1 MILSETIETSF
12 HPKTIKLYHS
22 LGYIGNMYEKV
33 TLKVKDLPKNSR
45 VRINVKCDICDSVN
59 YIIYNNYNRQ
69 INRQNY
75 YCCHPCSFDKNK
87 KTNLERFGVEHTFQ
101 SELVKDKIKR
111 SLVNKYGYDHPTKCP
126 EIFEKAQSSAYKTH
140 KYSNGDIK
148 YQGSYELNFI
158 EYCIRNN
165 ISFQKGKTIR
175 YIMNGKSR
183 IYHSDFYLEN
193 YNLICEVKSTYTFND
208 DYEENIL
215 KKQYSI
221 SSGYNFLFI
230 IDKSYTELEKIIKD
244 NEKTSDK
251 NS

>member
-45 VRINVKCDICDSVN
+45 VRISVKCDICDAIN

-75 YCCHPCSFDKNK
+75 YCCHTCSFAKNK
-87 KTNLERFGVEHTFQ
+87 KTNLEKFGVEHSFQ
-101 SELVKDKIKR
+101 SELVKVKIKK
-111 SLVNKYGYDHPTKCP
+111 SLMDRYGYDHPTKCP

-140 KYSNGDIK
+140 KYKDTDIN
-148 YQGSYELNFI
+148 YQGSYELDFI
-158 EYCIRNN
+158 QYCIKNE
-165 ISFQKGKTIR
+165 IEFTKGPTIR
-175 YIMNGKSR
+175 YLMNNKNR
-183 IYHSDFYLEN
+183 VYHSDFYISK
-193 YNLICEVKSTYTFND
+193 YNLVCEVKSEYTFNY
-208 DYEENIL
+208 DYEENII

-221 SSGYNFLFI
+221 NSGYNFLFL
-230 IDKSYTELEKIIKD
+230 IDNDLKELENIIKHY
-244 NEKTSDK
+244 EIK
-251 NS
+251 